1 MSLTQLGWEFIKI
14 GVGAFGGLGVTLSL
28 IERYLVKDRGALSAQ
43 DVTESLTYTK
53 FLPGSTG
60 VQVVG
65 YLGYRLAGWPGA
77 ALATIAFLLPA
88 FMLML
93 VLAILYEEITVL
105 LADTATPA
113 LRGLTAAVAG
123 ILVATIYRLAKP
135 TITTVMG
142 VAVAV
147 TACAVGIA
155 LGISPAWV
163 VIGAGV
169 IGILMP
175 QWFTQ
180 GQNAKTGG
188 SKTKDEVAQP

>member
-28 IERYLVKDRGALSAQ
+28 IERYLVKDRGALTAQ

-53 FLPGSTG
+53 FLLGSTG

-65 YLGYRLAGWPGA
+65 YLGYRLAGWAGA

>member
-1 MSLTQLGWEFIKI
+1 
-14 GVGAFGGLGVTLSL
+14 
-28 IERYLVKDRGALSAQ
+28 
-43 DVTESLTYTK
+43 
-53 FLPGSTG
+53 
-60 VQVVG
+60 
-65 YLGYRLAGWPGA
+65 
-77 ALATIAFLLPA
+77 
-88 FMLML
+88 MLML